1 MFSAYAILF
10 SVSMHVSPSPVIWGK
25 FSMVDA
31 ERRLLA
37 NALQDPDNHQF
48 VLLSDSCVPLYHF
61 NYIYDYLMYTNISF
75 VDCFK
80 DLGPHDNGRYS
91 YHMLPEV
98 ECAKG
103 LSIAMAEKHNLKNPA
118 VKRIL
123 QEVKEMQLNPSDD
136 YMSLHLR
143 DFHPHARVDSL
154 GLRMGFGFVFA
165 FQCV

>member
-1 MFSAYAILF
+1 
-10 SVSMHVSPSPVIWGK
+10 
-25 FSMVDA
+25 MVDA

-48 VLLSDSCVPLYHF
+48 VLLFDSCVTLYHF

-80 DLGPHDNGRYS
+80 DPGLHDNGRYS
-91 YHMLPEV
+91 DHMLPEV
-98 ECAKG
+98 EVKDFRKVCKG
-103 LSIAMAEKHNLKNPA
+103 FIYRDGRETQPQEPSREMYSAIA
-118 VKRIL
+118 
-123 QEVKEMQLNPSDD
+123 
-136 YMSLHLR
+136 
-143 DFHPHARVDSL
+143 HARVDSL